1 MSIGEI
7 ILLALVAGYFL
18 SAADDLLVDLVYW
31 ACAPFRRRPT
41 IDQDVL
47 DRLPQ
52 KRVAIITAAWREE
65 DVIDRMVLYN
75 AGTIDYDAYDVF
87 IGTYPNDAATQAKVD
102 AVCAALPN
110 VHKAVAPHAG
120 PTNKADNLNSVLAE
134 VARHEARTGRRY
146 DFVVMHDPEDVHHP
160 LELKVYNY
168 HFERP
173 DVQMVQTPI
182 YPLQTPARE
191 FTAGTYMDEF
201 AEVHTK
207 DLHVREWVGG
217 FVPSAGVATA
227 IRRDALDRMA
237 AQPGGRTF
245 STNSLTE
252 DYDLGLKLALNGLK
266 TVFVRQRVRRR
277 VHEVGAPPG
286 TPPRV
291 VEEIVATRGAFP
303 ETFRTSVRQRTR
315 WTLGT
320 VFQAW
325 KTWGWVGNA
334 RVRWLLFH
342 DRKTP
347 WAFTIVAAGYLFAA
361 GVIAWEL
368 ARRNYLT
375 ALPPALPS
383 NAWVTWAF
391 TIGPVLL
398 ANRLLQRA
406 VATTRVYGLGAGL
419 LAIPRAP
426 WANVVGMTAAARAAY
441 QFTRAR
447 RRREALAWDK
457 TEHTV
462 PLVVATRMRL
472 GELLIQMGAL
482 TEAQLVLALREQA
495 RGGQRVGE
503 VMVRLGFIT
512 EDELAAALV
521 RQDQDAASAQLDSP
535 STRGVDAAA

>member
-1 MSIGEI
+1 
-7 ILLALVAGYFL
+7 
-18 SAADDLLVDLVYW
+18 VDLVYW
-31 ACAPFRRRPT
+31 ACVPFRRQRT
-41 IDQDVL
+41 IDQEVL

-87 IGTYPNDAATQAKVD
+87 IGTYPNDPATQAKVD

-110 VHKAVAPHAG
+110 VYKAVTSHPG
-120 PTNKADNLNSVLAE
+120 PTNKADNLNHVLAE
-134 VARHEARTGRRY
+134 VMRHEARVGQRY

-160 LELKVYNY
+160 LELKVYN
-168 HFERP
+168 HQFERL

-182 YPLQTPARE
+182 YPIETPARE

-207 DLHVREWVGG
+207 DLHVREWIGG

-237 AQPGGRTF
+237 AQPGGRMF
-245 STNSLTE
+245 STHSLTE
-252 DYDLGLKLALNGLK
+252 DYDLGLKLALSGLR
-266 TVFVRQRVRRR
+266 TVFVRQHVRRR
-277 VHEVGAPPG
+277 VFDPGSAPG

-291 VEEIVATRGAFP
+291 VVEVVATRGAFP

-334 RVRWLLFH
+334 RIRWLLFH
-342 DRKTP
+342 DRKAP
-347 WAFTIVAAGYLFAA
+347 WAFSIVAAGYLFAA
-361 GVIAWEL
+361 GMLAWEL
-368 ARRNYLT
+368 ARRNLVT
-375 ALPPALPS
+375 SLPPALPS
-383 NAWVTWAF
+383 SPWVTWAF
-391 TIGPVLL
+391 TIGPIFL

-406 VATTRVYGLGAGL
+406 VATTRVYGLRAGL
-419 LAIPRAP
+419 LAVPRAP

-441 QFTRAR
+441 QFARAR
-447 RRREALAWDK
+447 RRRETLAWDK
-457 TEHTV
+457 TAHTV
-462 PLVVATRMRL
+462 PRMVATRMRL

-495 RGGQRVGE
+495 RGRERVGE

-512 EDELAAALV
+512 ENELAAALA
-521 RQDQDAASAQLDSP
+521 RQQQQ
-535 STRGVDAAA
+535 STSTVIARADAAA